1 MIPPP
6 EKPRLS
12 PRAHGVLAGRLYD
25 HLVALVARGEACP
38 PTHVLA
44 AALDCN
50 IGSIPGLFT
59 KLKARGLVRVEDRS
73 AAMGGGK
80 VNRFRLVTIV
90 ATGQCS
96 ALRKPPRPG
105 AVRVDAMTEQLEAAK
120 NAIRRRGPVVYATRG
135 GIRVDRRVLTP
146 TAVIALAEQLSA
158 FAAERPTPFAAHYG
172 RRL

>member
-12 PRAHGVLAGRLYD
+12 PRAHGVLADRLYD
-25 HLVALVARGEACP
+25 HLVALVSRGEACP

-50 IGSIPGLFT
+50 IGSIPGLFS

-96 ALRKPPRPG
+96 ALRKPPRQRDGHAARDGGEG
-105 AVRVDAMTEQLEAAK
+105 AAGELADRDSARLS
-120 NAIRRRGPVVYATRG
+120 RG
-135 GIRVDRRVLTP
+135 GGTL
-146 TAVIALAEQLSA
+146 
-158 FAAERPTPFAAHYG
+158 
-172 RRL
+172 